1 MESGTLIILWV
12 FTWVAIG
19 LIVFRLLV
27 RKLKGFKFVLGDY
40 FAMGAILCALV
51 RLALVHVILIWG
63 TNNMSSTF
71 RHTHNFTPE
80 EIRRR
85 EIASKFVL
93 TNRVFYNS

>member
-1 MESGTLIILWV
+1 MDSTIIILWV
-12 FTWVAIG
+12 FTWLVTGMII
-19 LIVFRLLV
+19 LRLLL
-27 RKLKGFKFVLGDY
+27 RKLKGFKFSLGDY

-71 RHTHNFTPE
+71 RHTHDFTPE

-93 TNRVFYNS
+93 VNRVFYNS